1 MDSKTISPP
10 SQTESP
16 SLQDTLAHYLAN
28 SPASSMP
35 GADGMLVEEVVH
47 DYPAAASARA
57 VPGEAELCE
66 RHPNLAPQVVAFFFE
81 ESARKID

>member
-1 MDSKTISPP
+1 MDSKTSSPQP
-10 SQTESP
+10 RTESP
-16 SLQDTLAHYLAN
+16 SLQDTLAQYLAN
-28 SPASSMP
+28 SPASNMP

-66 RHPNLAPQVVAFFFE
+66 RHPNLASQVVAFFFQ
-81 ESARKID
+81 ESANKVD